1 MTIKEKNDIAKSVVI
16 ICNEYKSLMG
26 KIAPYQRTE
35 AELHV
40 VNGDETYMT
49 VLDTMNKTIDWIDL
63 QSKTIIKWLD
73 NR

>member
-16 ICNEYKSLMG
+16 ICNEYKSLMD

-63 QSKTIIKWLD
+63 QSNTIIKWLD